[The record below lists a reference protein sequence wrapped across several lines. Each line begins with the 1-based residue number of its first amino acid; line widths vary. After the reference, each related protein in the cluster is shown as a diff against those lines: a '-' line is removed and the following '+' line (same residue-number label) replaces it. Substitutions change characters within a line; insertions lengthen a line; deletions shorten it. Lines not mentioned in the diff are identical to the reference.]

1 MTRRLA
7 VLRPEPGNSAT
18 AARAKAFGLT
28 VIRLPLF
35 AVGPVA
41 WTAPDPGIHDA
52 LILTSANTIRHGG
65 EGLRAVQAL
74 PVLAVGE
81 RTAAIARSA
90 GFDVMATG
98 IADVTALLALAEAQG
113 IRRALY
119 LGGRDRIP
127 VTSDVIATAITVY
140 ASDALPLTPGEIGAL
155 DEAVALLHS
164 ARAARRLSEL
174 VADRSR
180 IRLAALSDAVLDAA
194 GAGWAGGLAATAPDD
209 DALLGV
215 ARMLAD

>member
-1 MTRRLA
+1 MTRPVA

-18 AARAKAFGLT
+18 AARAERLGLM

-35 AVGPVA
+35 AVHPVA
-41 WTAPDPGIHDA
+41 WTPPAPAAHDA

-65 EGLRAVQAL
+65 EGLRALQAL

-81 RTAAIARSA
+81 RTAASARAA
-90 GFDVMATG
+90 GFDVMAVGT
-98 IADVTALLALAEAQG
+98 ADVTALLAMAEARG
-113 IRRALY
+113 IWRALY

-127 VTSDVIATAITVY
+127 VTSGVIATTVTVY
-140 ASDALPLTPGEIGAL
+140 ASDALPLAPGQIEAL
-155 DEAVALLHS
+155 DGAVALLHS
-164 ARAARRLSEL
+164 ARAAHRLSEL

-180 IRLAALSDAVLDAA
+180 IRLAALSDVILDTA
-194 GAGWAGGLAATAPDD
+194 GPGWAGGLAATAPDD

>member
-18 AARAKAFGLT
+18 AARAEALGLT

-35 AVGPVA
+35 AVRPVA
-41 WTAPDPGIHDA
+41 WTAPDPDIHDA

-65 EGLRAVQAL
+65 EALRSMLAL

-81 RTAAIARSA
+81 RTATMARSA
-90 GFDVMATG
+90 GFDVMAAG
-98 IADVTALLALAEAQG
+98 AADVAALLTLAEARG
-113 IRRALY
+113 IRRALFV
-119 LGGRDRIP
+119 GGRDRIP
-127 VTSDVIATAITVY
+127 VNSGVIAAAITVY
-140 ASDALPLTPGEIGAL
+140 ASDALALAPGEIEAL
-155 DEAVALLHS
+155 DGAVALLHS
-164 ARAARRLSEL
+164 ARAAHRLGEL

-180 IRLAALSDAVLDAA
+180 IRLAALSDAILDAA

-209 DALLGV
+209 GMLLGV